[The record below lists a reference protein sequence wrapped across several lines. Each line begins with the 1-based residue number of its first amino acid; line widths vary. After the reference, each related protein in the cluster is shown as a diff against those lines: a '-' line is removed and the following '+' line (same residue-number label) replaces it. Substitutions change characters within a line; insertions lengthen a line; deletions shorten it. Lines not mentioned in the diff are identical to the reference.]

1 MKLKPIYILLLIIS
15 TLIFGCY
22 LGISIHIILN
32 QSSEIKFLRREK
44 HGYLL
49 KIKELEDMVIS
60 AKRNEE
66 MQKTLPYVK
75 EDKNEFPTIPL
86 KSKELEIASLNFL
99 NARQYI
105 PDFLSVSEFILTKP
119 YLPSRSHYGIDLAGK
134 IGTSIFAAASGVVEE
149 IKMNDEIY
157 GKTVLIDHLNG
168 YKTFYGHNSKI
179 LAQKGFFVKK
189 GDIIA
194 ELGNTGKSS
203 APHLHFEIMYKNEHI
218 DPETVIKR

>member
-66 MQKTLPYVK
+66 MQKTLPYAK

-105 PDFLSVSEFILTKP
+105 PDFLPVSEFILTKP

-157 GKTVLIDHLNG
+157 GQTILIDHLNG

-179 LAQKGFFVKK
+179 LVQKGFFVKK